1 MVPYLGMHPTE
12 YLGVKESVSLGRRAF
27 DVGLTTDFDL
37 HSRDAIERAQGGEGE
52 RRKIRVRS
60 YQ

>member
-1 MVPYLGMHPTE
+1 MHPTE

-37 HSRDAIERAQGGEGE
+37 HSREAIERAQGGEGE
-52 RRKIRVRS
+52 RRKIRVQI